1 MIFAVA
7 GEVGMQ
13 VGACTFDYGEGTD
26 DGVSV
31 VFDGRGVGAGLGAGL
46 VVA

>member
-1 MIFAVA
+1 MIFAYALGCVA

-31 VFDGRGVGAGLGAGL
+31 VFDGRGWVLA
-46 VVA
+46 